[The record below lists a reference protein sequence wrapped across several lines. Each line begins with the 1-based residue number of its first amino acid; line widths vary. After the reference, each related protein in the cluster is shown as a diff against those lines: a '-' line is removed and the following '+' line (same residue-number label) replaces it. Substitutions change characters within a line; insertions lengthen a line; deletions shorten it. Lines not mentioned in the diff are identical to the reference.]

1 MEKII
6 LKVSARHCFNML
18 SWLVVTLEM
27 DDNGKQYSIRKECRF
42 KELFENIPRD
52 EVEMSELPKRVLTA
66 FTENAINKILSK
78 DEIPNESG
86 MSVLDGHTY
95 WITITKG
102 DLTKEY
108 YADDAI
114 IETYPI
120 LRYLA
125 NWFRKQ
131 DYSHYQ

>member
-1 MEKII
+1 MFQRAI
-6 LKVSARHCFNML
+6 LAGCNFRNG
-18 SWLVVTLEM
+18 
-27 DDNGKQYSIRKECRF
+27 DDNGKRYSIKKERRF
-42 KELFENIPRD
+42 KELLDNIP
-52 EVEMSELPKRVLTA
+52 ENEGEMSELPKRVLTA

-86 MSVLDGHTY
+86 MSVLDGYTY

-102 DLTKEY
+102 DLTKDY

-114 IETYPI
+114 IETYPV

-125 NWFRKQ
+125 RWFRKQ
-131 DYSHYQ
+131 EYSYYQ

>member
-1 MEKII
+1 MEKIT
-6 LKVSARHCFNML
+6 LKFSARNCFNVL
-18 SWLVVTLEM
+18 CWLVVSLEM
-27 DDNGKQYSIRKECRF
+27 DDNGKRYSIKKESRF
-42 KELFENIPRD
+42 KELFDNIP
-52 EVEMSELPKRVLTA
+52 ENEGEISELPKRVLTA

-86 MSVLDGHTY
+86 MAVLDGHSY

-102 DLTKEY
+102 DQSKEY
-108 YADDAI
+108 YADDVT

-131 DYSHYQ
+131 EYSHYQ